1 VTEMIHLPW
10 RDMVPPGSMNPINTS
25 LLMEE
30 IEALVFYGASMTVL
44 EVGAA
49 RGFSTVAL
57 GRVAA
62 QLVTIEPGGW
72 VCPLS
77 ELEANLDREGL
88 LGAVEI
94 LPGFSTE
101 IMPLLAAQGFKYDLI
116 FLDGDHAAETLEKDI
131 YYALQ
136 LLAPG
141 GILACHDY
149 LEDCCVD
156 VKPTCDRLLPPPD
169 HIIGTMAVYL

>member
-1 VTEMIHLPW
+1 VIHLPW
-10 RDMVPPGSMNPINTS
+10 RDLTPPGSVNPINTS

-30 IEALVFYGASMTVL
+30 IEALVGWAKDKVVL

-57 GRVAA
+57 GHVAS

-77 ELEANLDREGL
+77 ELVANLDREGL
-88 LGAVEI
+88 DDAVEI
-94 LPGFSTE
+94 LSGFSTE
-101 IMPLLAAQGFKYDLI
+101 IMPLLVAQGFKYDLI
-116 FLDGDHAAETLEKDI
+116 FIDGDHAAETLEKDVL
-131 YYALQ
+131 YALR

-156 VKPTCDRLLPPPD
+156 VKPTCDRLLPPPNL
-169 HIIGTMAVYL
+169 IVGSMAVYTQ